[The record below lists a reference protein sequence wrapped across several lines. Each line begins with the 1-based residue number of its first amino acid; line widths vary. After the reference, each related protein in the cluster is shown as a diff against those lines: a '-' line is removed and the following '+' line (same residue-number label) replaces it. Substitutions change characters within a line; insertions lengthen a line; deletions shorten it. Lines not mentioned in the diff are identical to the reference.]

1 MKLQKE
7 LAYEK
12 TVIFVV
18 STTGQGDNP
27 DAMKVF
33 FLLLVFFFF
42 VEFTLVYN
50 YIFLVQMFVG
60 VLEIFVTK
68 EFKEGLA

>member
-1 MKLQKE
+1 M
-7 LAYEK
+7 AYEK

-33 FLLLVFFFF
+33 FLLLVLFFFFF
-42 VEFTLVYN
+42 VEFTIVYN